1 MNTFVL
7 TGGKSFVG
15 SHLLSNDPSYI
26 EIKERINCS
35 TDLESIKQK
44 YNLQKD
50 DVIINC
56 IGHTGNPNIDSC
68 EKTEESKKKTYD
80 SNVVVP
86 TLINLFCD
94 LHSIKMIHIS
104 SGCIYYGYKEGG
116 WLETDDT
123 TPLSFYSQTK
133 YICEKKLTSNVL
145 VVRIRM
151 PISDLKDNRNLIT
164 KLSKYTQ
171 LIDAPN
177 SVTFLDDLSTF
188 IKHACLNSLT
198 GIYNVVND
206 IPLSA
211 ADVMNEYKK
220 HIKDHPSFDI
230 ISTETLDSITI
241 AKRSNCILNT
251 NKLKSS
257 LFQMSDSKLKLE
269 ETIKN
274 YILKDQNVK

>member
-1 MNTFVL
+1 MSTFVL

-15 SHLLSNDPSYI
+15 NHLLSNDESYI

-35 TDLESIKQK
+35 DDLDSIKQK
-44 YNLQKD
+44 YNLKKGD
-50 DVIINC
+50 IIINC

-80 SNVVVP
+80 SNVIVP
-86 TLINLFCD
+86 ILINSFCD

-116 WLETDDT
+116 WLETDET
-123 TPLSFYSQTK
+123 KPLSFYSQTK
-133 YICEKKLTSNVL
+133 YICEKKLTSSVL
-145 VVRIRM
+145 IVRIRM

-177 SVTFLDDLSTF
+177 SVTFLDDLSAF

-211 ADVMNEYKK
+211 ADVMSEYKK
-220 HIKDHPSFDI
+220 HIKDHPAFDI

-274 YILKDQNVK
+274 YILKDKNV